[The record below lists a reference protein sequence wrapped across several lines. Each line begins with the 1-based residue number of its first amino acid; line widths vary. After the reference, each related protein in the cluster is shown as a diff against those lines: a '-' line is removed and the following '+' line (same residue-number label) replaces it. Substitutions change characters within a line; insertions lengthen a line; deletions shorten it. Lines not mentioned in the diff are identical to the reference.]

1 MSNQYNT
8 EKPKILL
15 VDSNAENIALLKE
28 IISSQYT
35 VIDTSSEDVFEM
47 FADFFRMV
55 KELTYD
61 KIAAQFGTGAT
72 GIIFV
77 MIMAIVL
84 IFILMKIINH

>member
-1 MSNQYNT
+1 MKLNMILYT
-8 EKPKILL
+8 FYLLDKKTTKEK
-15 VDSNAENIALLKE
+15 
-28 IISSQYT
+28 
-35 VIDTSSEDVFEM
+35 VIEEFEDVFEM
-47 FADFFRMV
+47 FADFFRMI

-61 KIAAQFGTGAT
+61 KIADAFGTGAT

>member
-1 MSNQYNT
+1 MKLNMLLYT
-8 EKPKILL
+8 FYLLDKKTTKEK
-15 VDSNAENIALLKE
+15 
-28 IISSQYT
+28 IIEEF
-35 VIDTSSEDVFEM
+35 EDVFEM
-47 FADFFRMV
+47 FADFFTMI

-84 IFILMKIINH
+84 ILILMKIINH

>member
-1 MSNQYNT
+1 MKLNMLLYTFYLLDKKST
-8 EKPKILL
+8 KEK
-15 VDSNAENIALLKE
+15 
-28 IISSQYT
+28 IIEEF
-35 VIDTSSEDVFEM
+35 EDVFEM
-47 FADFFRMV
+47 FADFFRMI